1 MPFDMHFY
9 KAGVEFSSFEFN
21 NGLYFD
27 LGIVS
32 DQVSTKVFKI
42 DLQRLSERVGLVLI
56 KKANKMHV
64 DDFVDVWK
72 CSLPEDDTVTCEIEQ
87 IYGSAYLG
95 DEKRPTVNFL
105 DPLTLP
111 TDPLRLFERLF
122 RIKKKVIN
130 FIARYFHHE

>member
-1 MPFDMHFY
+1 MPFDMRFY
-9 KAGVEFSSFEFN
+9 KAGVELSSFEFN

-27 LGIVS
+27 PGIVS

-87 IYGSAYLG
+87 IYGVVLFF
-95 DEKRPTVNFL
+95 PP
-105 DPLTLP
+105 PLI
-111 TDPLRLFERLF
+111 F
-122 RIKKKVIN
+122 RES
-130 FIARYFHHE
+130 RS

>member
-1 MPFDMHFY
+1 MPFDMRFY
-9 KAGVEFSSFEFN
+9 KAGVELSSFEFN
-21 NGLYFD
+21 NVLYFD
-27 LGIVS
+27 LRVVS

-122 RIKKKVIN
+122 RIKKKV
-130 FIARYFHHE
+130 FTT